1 MNFMDAFDKA
11 EPAPK
16 YKPLP
21 AGVYAAR
28 IVSGAFQTTKK
39 GADAYR
45 IAFEVTEGEFIRRRV
60 SRTWVFTDKA
70 VAYAKRDLAD
80 LGLKTGK
87 QLLEPWP
94 PFGCEIYCRLIVA
107 IHRGDDGTEFNDIK
121 RIDNIRIQDSNAKP
135 FLIDPD
141 ADASEGGTP

>member
-1 MNFMDAFDKA
+1 MNFMETFDKT
-11 EPAPK
+11 EPAPE

-21 AGVYAAR
+21 AGIYAAR

-45 IAFEVTEGEFIRRRV
+45 IAFEVTAGEFLRRRV

-70 VAYAKRDLAD
+70 IAYAKRDLAL
-80 LGLKTGK
+80 LGLTTGK

-94 PFGCEIYCRLIVA
+94 PFGCEVYCRLIVA
-107 IHRGDDGTEFNDIK
+107 IQRGDDGSEFNDVK
-121 RIDNIRIQDSNAKP
+121 KIDAVRTVDSNAKP

-141 ADASEGGTP
+141 AEPGEGGKP